1 MQQCPYCGEPVDV
14 EVDELGPSEESY
26 VEDCSVCC
34 RPWVVHVR
42 REEQDGRIEV
52 TVSLEREDD

>member
-1 MQQCPYCGEPVDV
+1 MQQCPYCGELV
-14 EVDELGPSEESY
+14 EVEVEELGPPEETY

-42 REEQDGRIEV
+42 RDGLEI
-52 TVSLEREDD
+52 TVWLEREDD